1 MREVV
6 ITPAEAGQRLDK
18 FLHKYLKDASDG
30 FLYKMLRKKNITLN
44 QKKAAGG
51 EKLCAGDRVCLFL
64 SEETCARFGGGE
76 KALGK
81 QRQLAEQGAAAYRKL
96 HNITVLYENAHIL
109 LLDKPTGVL
118 SQKASPGD
126 LSLNEWLIGYL
137 LARGSITEASL
148 QTFRPSVCNRLD
160 RNTSGI
166 VICGKS
172 LFGAQ
177 EMTRILKD
185 RSLHTYYLLW
195 VEGQMREGRRLEGYL
210 HKDAKTNQV
219 TVFPA
224 WQPQTSPIVTVY
236 KPVAVGER
244 ETLVEAELITG
255 KTHQI
260 RAHLASAGFPLIG
273 DYKYGNRAQNEERK
287 RRLGITCQLLH
298 AYKVVFPA
306 LPGPLEELSGREF
319 QAPLPAVFLAD
330 SLYRPGEMPQFSRN
344 TFPK

>member
-1 MREVV
+1 M
-6 ITPAEAGQRLDK
+6 
-18 FLHKYLKDASDG
+18 
-30 FLYKMLRKKNITLN
+30 
-44 QKKAAGG
+44 
-51 EKLCAGDRVCLFL
+51 
-64 SEETCARFGGGE
+64 
-76 KALGK
+76 
-81 QRQLAEQGAAAYRKL
+81 
-96 HNITVLYENAHIL
+96 
-109 LLDKPTGVL
+109 
-118 SQKASPGD
+118 
-126 LSLNEWLIGYL
+126 SLNEWLIGYL

-185 RSLHTYYLLW
+185 RSLHKYYLLW

-306 LPGPLEELSGREF
+306 LSEPLEELSGREF

-330 SLYRPGEMPQFSRN
+330 SLYRPGETPQFSRN